1 MSSVGGRGGRGGLRP
16 GVATSSGGRTVTRRT
31 VRTVA
36 GSGPATD
43 TPWGVSLKPVP
54 KRVVSE
60 VTEETLKS
68 KKVDPKVTLP
78 KSKKTT
84 GVKTIKSV
92 QIKDPPSKAESLELQ
107 VCPRI
112 MILHG
117 FHFCF
122 VQAVSS
128 KPLDPQVC
136 IVQRWICVNFWLF

>member
-1 MSSVGGRGGRGGLRP
+1 MSSVGGRGGTAGLRP

-54 KRVVSE
+54 KKVVTE

-68 KKVDPKVTLP
+68 KKADPKVVHQP
-78 KSKKTT
+78 KLKKTT
-84 GVKTIKSV
+84 VVKTIKSV

-107 VCPRI
+107 VRCLEECCCC
-112 MILHG
+112 MD
-117 FHFCF
+117 FTF
-122 VQAVSS
+122 V
-128 KPLDPQVC
+128 
-136 IVQRWICVNFWLF
+136 LFRRCLQNLPTLRSV